1 MLFVGPLWSG
11 STALH
16 RYEAFRGL
24 PDVDATGLDSLETVA
39 RPGLVDRVRHR
50 LRRPADRGRVH
61 ERLAAAVEAARPDV
75 LFVDSCKV
83 LRPALLERI
92 RAGGATLAF
101 YSPDDMS
108 AAHNSTRRLAAA
120 DRLWDLY
127 FTTKSFNVPELRA
140 RGVRR
145 PILVGNAF
153 DERVHR
159 PLPADEAGPDFESV
173 DAVFV
178 GTFEAERAA
187 SLAALARGGVR
198 VAVYGNGWEGERLP
212 AGVELR
218 PAVYDL
224 AYTRALHAGK
234 VALCFLRRLNRDRVT
249 TRSVEIPAAGRAMV
263 AEKTDEH
270 DELFADGTEYVGFR
284 SDAELVERVRGLLAD
299 GEARAR
305 IARAGRERCLR
316 SGYSTRCR
324 ARFMVERVREAGRS

>member
-1 MLFVGPLWSG
+1 MGPLWSG

-16 RYEAFRGL
+16 RYEAFRSL
-24 PDVDATGLDSLETVA
+24 PDVDVTGLDSLETVE
-39 RPGLVDRVRHR
+39 RPRLVDRVRHR
-50 LRRPADRGRVH
+50 LGRPADRGRVN
-61 ERLAAAVEAARPDV
+61 ERLAEAVEGDRPDV
-75 LFVDSCKV
+75 VFVDSCKV
-83 LRPALLERI
+83 LRPELLERL
-92 RAGGATLAF
+92 RAGGATIAF

-108 AAHNSTRRLAAA
+108 AAHNSTHRLAAA
-120 DRLWDLY
+120 ERSWDLY

-145 PILVGNAF
+145 PVLVGNAF

-159 PLPADEAGPDFESV
+159 PLPADEVGPEFESA

-187 SLAALARGGVR
+187 SLAALAGDGIGV
-198 VAVYGNGWEGERLP
+198 VIYGNGWEGRRLP

-218 PAVYDL
+218 PAVYDA

-234 VALCFLRRLNRDRVT
+234 VALCFLRKLNRDRVT

-270 DELFADGTEYVGFR
+270 DALLDDGVEYVSFR
-284 SDAELVERVRGLLAD
+284 TDAELVGRVRSLLAD
-299 GEARAR
+299 REARER

-324 ARFMVERVREAGRS
+324 ARFMVERLREARGS